1 MIRST
6 GRHSKGKR
14 SKERTTEREKE
25 SKNQLK
31 ARDMKR
37 EYYYTSKN
45 TGKREKVCCTRSEFL
60 YIKLCYDINGLTPD
74 EYEEYKA
81 ATR

>member
-1 MIRST
+1 MLPNNR
-6 GRHSKGKR
+6 KG
-14 SKERTTEREKE
+14 E
-25 SKNQLK
+25 SKNQPN
-31 ARDMKR
+31 ARDMKKT
-37 EYYYTSKN
+37 YYYTSKN
-45 TGKREKVCCTRSEFL
+45 TGKRKKVCCTRSEFL